1 MVNGISTIETGDHK
15 TCAKG
20 ADVTDSGIDLK
31 TEVPHSAR
39 VYDYLLGGKD
49 NFSADRAAAA
59 EITKD
64 WPNLPRS
71 MRANRNFMARVAR
84 HLAAEH
90 GIRQFLD
97 IGTGLPTSPNLH
109 EVAQEVAPESRIAY
123 VDNDP
128 IVLVH
133 ARALLTSNPEGR
145 TTYLDADLR
154 DPDTILE
161 SRQLRETLDLDRPIA
176 VTVFAI
182 LHFITDDAVVQD
194 IIDRLMRPLPPG
206 SILALSM
213 CTADSAPEEV
223 NAGVAAYNA
232 NGIPVVARDR
242 AEVER
247 FFDGLELLDPGVV
260 LVNHWHADDLAAAV
274 DDAHVHMYGGIARK
288 P

>member
-1 MVNGISTIETGDHK
+1 MGNGISTIETGDHK

-20 ADVTDSGIDLK
+20 ADVTGSDIDLK
-31 TEVPHSAR
+31 TDVPHSAR

-109 EVAQEVAPESRIAY
+109 EV
-123 VDNDP
+123 DGN
-128 IVLVH
+128 VLLE
-133 ARALLTSNPEGR
+133 RA
-145 TTYLDADLR
+145 
-154 DPDTILE
+154 
-161 SRQLRETLDLDRPIA
+161 
-176 VTVFAI
+176 
-182 LHFITDDAVVQD
+182 
-194 IIDRLMRPLPPG
+194 
-206 SILALSM
+206 
-213 CTADSAPEEV
+213 
-223 NAGVAAYNA
+223 VAAYDGA
-232 NGIPVVARDR
+232 YRGGRMAGLLLAGVLIVWVGPTAVLFIDGATFLLSALLIRYGIPRVIHLVSAKARDTVTPTNPKPR
-242 AEVER
+242 RR
-247 FFDGLELLDPGVV
+247 FSGP
-260 LVNHWHADDLAAAV
+260 
-274 DDAHVHMYGGIARK
+274 AHGASRPRLHS